1 MSSTIASAEK
11 PASARYQDEHIAEVG
26 ARIDAFA
33 SSKKLWGWLALI
45 AAGGFFE
52 IYDLALAAP
61 LAPGLVAAGI
71 FRTGHAGLFGF
82 SDLATFISSTFIGL
96 YIGVVCFAVIG
107 DKFGRKTVFGYALI
121 WYAIATLIMGF
132 QNDALS
138 ICIWRLIAGIG
149 LGVESVAIDCYVV
162 EITPKRLRGRAFGIT
177 KFIEYCAV
185 PVAYLLAAILIPKTI
200 SGIAGWRFLMLFPVI
215 GALGFWVY
223 RRKLPESPLWLAA
236 RGRVDEAVAILD
248 RFERNQGIATVAPIA
263 KHPIKKPQESHG
275 SSAGPKSYMVRAVLM
290 MIVYFVFQ
298 HFSYYGFGHW
308 VPTMLEAQGVQLKQ
322 SLFYSF
328 GIALAAPLGPLLVAF
343 ITDRFETKYQLLV
356 YGIASICLGLL
367 FAKSTSPVGWI
378 GFGIALTFV
387 NSVISF
393 LSHAYQSEIFPT
405 AIRARAV
412 GFVYSFTRIAAA
424 ISGYVIA
431 FILAHEG
438 VTGVFV
444 AISVF
449 MVIALSSVTIFGPK
463 TRNRSFK
470 EITGHA

>member
-1 MSSTIASAEK
+1 MSSTIASAGN
-11 PASARYQDEHIAEVG
+11 PASADSQNERIAEVA
-26 ARIDAFA
+26 ARIDALA
-33 SSKKLWGWLALI
+33 SSKKLWTWLALI

-82 SDLATFISSTFIGL
+82 SDLATFISATFLGL

-107 DKFGRKTVFGYALI
+107 DKLGRKAVFGYALI

-149 LGVESVAIDCYVV
+149 LGIESVAIDCYVV
-162 EITPKRLRGRAFGIT
+162 EIMPKRLRSRAFGIT

-185 PVAYLLAAILIPKTI
+185 PVAYLLAAILIPQTI
-200 SGIAGWRFLMLFPVI
+200 SGIAGWRFLMVFPVI
-215 GALGFWVY
+215 GAIGFWIY

-236 RGRVDEAVAILD
+236 RGRVDEAKAILD
-248 RFERNQGIATVAPIA
+248 RFDRDQAIPTAAPTIKQTFKKSQAT
-263 KHPIKKPQESHG
+263 H
-275 SSAGPKSYMVRAVLM
+275 SSPVVPNSYMVRAVLM

-308 VPTMLEAQGVQLKQ
+308 VPTMLETQGVQLKQ

-343 ITDRFETKYQLLV
+343 ITDRFENKDQLVV

-367 FAKSTSPVGWI
+367 FAKSSSPIGWI

-444 AISVF
+444 AISAF
-449 MVIALSSVTIFGPK
+449 MIIALTSVAVFGPK

-470 EITGHA
+470 EITGQA